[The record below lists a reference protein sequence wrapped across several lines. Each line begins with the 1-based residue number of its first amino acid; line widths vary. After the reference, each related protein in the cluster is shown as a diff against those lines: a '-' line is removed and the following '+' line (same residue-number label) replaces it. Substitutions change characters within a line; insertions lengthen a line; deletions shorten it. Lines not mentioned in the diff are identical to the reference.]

1 MSIGKVCTDIDPH
14 GDADTRQELTS
25 TLVIDPSRASDLD
38 LEIDEKQL
46 RANGHVGELP
56 RRFGFLSLLG
66 LGFNITNSWIGLA
79 ASITINLTDGG
90 RPAVVW
96 GCVIAFFVSGLI
108 TLGLAELA
116 SAYPSAGGQY
126 HITFMV
132 ASPNTRAFAAY
143 IVGWM
148 ALVGW
153 WITHAS
159 GCIFIALNIVAFAAL
174 YHPSYDPARW
184 HVWMLYTA
192 VHVICVA
199 INLASPKLL
208 PAFNRFALYLT
219 VMAFVASITTVGV
232 TGSSTKVSAS
242 DVFTDFL
249 NVSGWSSTGLAFMI
263 ATANS
268 MYTFVAVDAA
278 THIAE
283 EVPRPSLNVPKAMVG
298 TIIIGGI
305 TAIPFAVVLMLCMT
319 DLDTA
324 LGTSTGLPSYEI
336 YMQALKNLT
345 GATILQAVITLLY
358 SNAVISLVTT
368 WSRLSYALSRDNGLP
383 FSDVFARIHKG
394 TSQPLNSIILGTVL
408 ELIYGLLY
416 VASSVAF
423 NSIIGSSIMFL
434 NITYVIP
441 QAIVAYRG
449 REKVLPPR
457 PFRLPGYIGYFT
469 NWFSTLWVIFVSV
482 LFCLPSTMP
491 VVGKPAAMNYTS
503 VVFVA
508 VLVFVLL
515 FWAFDKRKTFVGPD
529 VKESLLREANLA
541 EMELMRRRDMS
552 NLESQR

>member
-1 MSIGKVCTDIDPH
+1 MSTDKVCSAAVTDN
-14 GDADTRQELTS
+14 ANARQDVAS
-25 TLVIDPSRASDLD
+25 TLVVDPLYASDLD
-38 LEIDEKQL
+38 LDIDERQL

-96 GCVIAFFVSGLI
+96 GCVIAFFVCGVI

-126 HITFMV
+126 HMAFMV

-159 GCIFIALNIVAFAAL
+159 GCIFIALNLVAFASF
-174 YHPSYDPARW
+174 YHPSYEPARW

-192 VHVICVA
+192 VHVICVTV
-199 INLASPKLL
+199 NLAFPKLL
-208 PAFNRFALYLT
+208 PAFNKFALYLT
-219 VMAFVASITTVGV
+219 IVAFVASIITVGV
-232 TGSSTKVSAS
+232 TGSSTQVPAS
-242 DVFTDFL
+242 DVFAGFS
-249 NVSGWSSTGLAFMI
+249 NASGWSSTGLAFLI

-268 MYTFVAVDAA
+268 MYTFIAVDAA

-283 EVPRPSLNVPKAMVG
+283 EVPQPSLNVPKAMVW
-298 TIIIGGI
+298 TIVIGGI
-305 TAIPFAVVLMLCMT
+305 TAIPFAIVLMLSMT
-319 DLDTA
+319 DLDGA

-336 YMQALKNLT
+336 YIQALKNST
-345 GATILQAVITLLY
+345 GATILQAAITILY
-358 SNAVISLVTT
+358 MNAVVSLVTT
-368 WSRLSYALSRDNGLP
+368 WSRLSYALARDNGLP
-383 FSDVFARIHKG
+383 FSRVFARIHKG

-408 ELIYGLLY
+408 VVIYGLLY
-416 VASSVAF
+416 IASSVAF
-423 NSIIGSSIMFL
+423 NSIIGSCIMFL

-457 PFRLPGYIGYFT
+457 FFRLPRYIGYFI
-469 NWFSTLWVIFVSV
+469 NWLSTIWVIFVSV
-482 LFCLPSTMP
+482 LFCLPSAMP
-491 VVGKPAAMNYTS
+491 VVGSPASMNYTS
-503 VVFVA
+503 VVFVG
-508 VLVFVLL
+508 VLALVLL
-515 FWAFDKRKTFVGPD
+515 LWVFDKRKKFVGPD
-529 VKESLLREANLA
+529 VKEGLLREANLA
-541 EMELMRRRDMS
+541 EVELMRSRDIAKAQKRR
-552 NLESQR
+552 